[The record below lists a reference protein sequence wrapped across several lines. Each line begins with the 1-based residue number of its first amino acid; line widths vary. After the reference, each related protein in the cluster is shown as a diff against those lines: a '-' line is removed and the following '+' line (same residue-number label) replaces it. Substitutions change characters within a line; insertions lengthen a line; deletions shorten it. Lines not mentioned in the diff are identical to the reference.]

1 MESTLSENWFHFFF
15 FFFCLFLNKR
25 TKTILKILL
34 VIVTHIK
41 SIVWML
47 RLIDWEI
54 KARLYYLFCGILD
67 YHPLFV
73 IMQGIIF
80 HVCCYIPALL
90 SVQLPVKC
98 LLALPSGYQKGS
110 LPEKLSSVLEYFDF
124 MTAKELNSWFSTR
137 SQHIRELWKTSCL
150 CLCIYSLPLKSF
162 SFSSFIPINS
172 SSFFSKYVF
181 NDLRIA
187 FIFLWWEMQKWNL
200 EK

>member
-1 MESTLSENWFHFFF
+1 M
-15 FFFCLFLNKR
+15 
-25 TKTILKILL
+25 L
-34 VIVTHIK
+34 VIVTQIK

-47 RLIDWEI
+47 RLIEWEI
-54 KARLYYLFCGILD
+54 KLRLYYLFCGILD
-67 YHPLFV
+67 YRPLFV

-80 HVCCYIPALL
+80 HVCCHIPALL

-98 LLALPSGYQKGS
+98 LLPLPSAYQKGS

-124 MTAKELNSWFSTR
+124 MTAKELNSWFSTW
-137 SQHIRELWKTSCL
+137 SQHIRELRKTSCL

-187 FIFLWWEMQKWNL
+187 FIFLRWEMQKWNL